1 MTLLLRLLSTAPK
14 GSSTSEI
21 VFTAVGGL
29 ATSTEEDFVKYM
41 ESFAPFLYTAL
52 GNHEEPALC
61 SVAIGLVSDI
71 CRSLG
76 EKAQPFCDSFMND
89 LLNNLRVSFVLKL
102 LLRGTSLTSM

>member
-1 MTLLLRLLSTAPK
+1 M
-14 GSSTSEI
+14 
-21 VFTAVGGL
+21 

-89 LLNNLRVSFVLKL
+89 LLNNLRVSYCASAASGRHHTDVCLEHF
-102 LLRGTSLTSM
+102 SQ